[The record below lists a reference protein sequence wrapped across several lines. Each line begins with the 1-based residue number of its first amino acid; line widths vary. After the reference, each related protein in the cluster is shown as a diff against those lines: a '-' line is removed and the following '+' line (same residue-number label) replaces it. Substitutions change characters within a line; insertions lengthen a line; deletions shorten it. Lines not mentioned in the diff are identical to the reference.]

1 MGVPP
6 QVLII
11 EDESDIQEVLRYNLT
26 RNGFTVETADDGQL
40 GLSMAINTTPDLII
54 LDVML
59 PGLDG
64 VEVCRQI
71 RRNSNVPIIMLTAK
85 AEEIDR
91 IVGLEIGADDYV
103 VKPFSVRELIARMRS
118 VLRRSTLPL
127 PDQVSTDGDTVLESG
142 NLVVDMSSYKVWL
155 DAKEIA
161 FTGREFKLLSF
172 LMFNQGKVLTRDQL
186 MDHGWGID
194 YTDYSRTLDVH
205 IRWLRS
211 KIDSAPDQPSRITTV
226 RGVGY
231 RFDK

>member
-1 MGVPP
+1 MFASPR
-6 QVLII
+6 VLVI

-26 RNGFTVETADDGQL
+26 RNGFTVDTAGDGQL

-64 VEVCRQI
+64 IEVCRQV
-71 RRNSNVPIIMLTAK
+71 RRNSSVPIIMLTAK

-118 VLRRSTLPL
+118 VLRRSTQPL
-127 PDQVSTDGDTVLESG
+127 PDQVSTDRDTVLESG

>member
-26 RNGFTVETADDGQL
+26 RNGFTVETAGDGQL

-118 VLRRSTLPL
+118 VLRRSTQPL
-127 PDQVSTDGDTVLESG
+127 SDQVSSDRDTVLESG
-142 NLVVDMSSYKVWL
+142 NLVVDTSSHKVWL

-172 LMFNQGKVLTRDQL
+172 LILNQGKVLTRDQL

-194 YTDYSRTLDVH
+194 YIDYSRTLDVH

>member
-1 MGVPP
+1 MFASPR
-6 QVLII
+6 VLVI

-26 RNGFTVETADDGQL
+26 RNGFTVETAGDGQL

-64 VEVCRQI
+64 VEVCRQV
-71 RRNSNVPIIMLTAK
+71 RRNSSVPIIMLTAK

-118 VLRRSTLPL
+118 VLRRSTQPL
-127 PDQVSTDGDTVLESG
+127 SDQVSSDRDPVLESG
-142 NLVVDMSSYKVWL
+142 NLVVDTSSHKVWL
-155 DAKEIA
+155 DAKESA

-172 LMFNQGKVLTRDQL
+172 LILNQGKVLTRDQL

-211 KIDSAPDQPSRITTV
+211 KIDSAPDKPSRITTV